1 MDMFQGGNFIG
12 YAYVDGV
19 NVSVAL
25 VEQGLAGVHFTAERS
40 VHYTA
45 LKRAEDKAKAAKL
58 RVRNAAVP
66 MGSHHGVCRHVLR
79 QRLAVQVCAV

>member
-1 MDMFQGGNFIG
+1 MFQGGNFIG

-58 RVRNAAVP
+58 RVMLPVVMLQQHDAAV
-66 MGSHHGVCRHVLR
+66 
-79 QRLAVQVCAV
+79 